1 MTTQGRQKKGWSL
14 SSRILAKS
22 EVMWGKR
29 KGCPHSGAVS
39 VKQTVAWLAII
50 SVLLTQSIIPVEN
63 LPQKREKEGG
73 NEEAVSISSQVM
85 YLRDLWCWKR
95 GVICFPWDVCTDW
108 GVAVCLFTGW
118 SPAKLNSSW
127 KVCSNYWR
135 LQGTTTEVWQQG
147 TLKIGGWPILKIE
160 NPFELHL
167 S

>member
-73 NEEAVSISSQVM
+73 NQEAVSISSQVM
-85 YLRDLWCWKR
+85 YLMDLWCWKR
-95 GVICFPWDVCTDW
+95 GWPVSRGMSVLIE
-108 GVAVCLFTGW
+108 GLAVCLFTGW

-147 TLKIGGWPILKIE
+147 TLKTGGWPILKIE